1 MKYGLCNLGNFG
13 VIFHQKNVMDSLIIM
28 ELKIFGVKYLENM
41 KYVMDSIILYC
52 V

>member
-1 MKYGLCNLGNFG
+1 MKYELCNLGNFG

-28 ELKIFGVKYLENM
+28 ELEILGVKDLENM
-41 KYVMDSIILYC
+41 KYVMDFIILYF